1 MLPQVPECSLLH
13 FQMVNAMLFSFLR
26 FLNDGTYVQ
35 IAISAQNYCSS
46 TLRAFDLLADNVLKV
61 GVTDSISVFFTF
73 LGVLGISVGVAAGA
87 YFSVLYIPFY
97 QERIESP
104 LVLTVVS
111 GIIAFVISTIYL
123 SMIDTSA
130 SSILQCYLVDHESGN
145 GKIRYANDR
154 VREIMT
160 ID

>member
-1 MLPQVPECSLLH
+1 MLPQVPQRTLLH
-13 FQMVNAMLFSFLR
+13 FQMVNVALFSFLR

-35 IAISAQNYCSS
+35 IAITAQGYCSS

-61 GVTDSISVFFTF
+61 GVTDSISIFFTF
-73 LGVLGISVGVAAGA
+73 LGVLGISVGTAAGA
-87 YFSVLYIPFY
+87 YFSILYIPYY
-97 QERIESP
+97 QGRIDSP
-104 LVLTVVS
+104 LVVTVIS

-130 SSILQCYLVDHESGN
+130 TSILQCYLVDHESGN

-160 ID
+160 IE